1 MAKSAH
7 AKAVYRQVAQQMGKS
22 NNPEEVIWAVIDTV
36 GAILDGV
43 NSIPIVGPVANVAKI
58 IKTAADGSG
67 ADSLIDN
74 PYFIG
79 NGQGEDDPSAYTKKY
94 MKNRMAKNIAA
105 GGASIAG
112 AVGSVWTAVDV
123 AGIAMHG
130 NATGTTAAHLAVY
143 ADMAKKV
150 RKGGTLAQWLDILI
164 KMKSLK
170 LTVRGTSLVGSAV
183 PVPAV
188 GITTGVIAAAV
199 ATGTKL
205 TLSKACVATAV
216 ELHWRTWQEQF
227 MSGVFGG
234 GRGKSVGPAS
244 AMVYE
249 LFAKRGI
256 TRVLGKYDIDQLV
269 KEPAGW
275 HAICDKLL
283 LI

>member
-7 AKAVYRQVAQQMGKS
+7 AKAVYKEVAQKMGNS

-43 NSIPIVGPVANVAKI
+43 NSIPIVGPVANVAKV
-58 IKTAADGSG
+58 IKTAVDGSG

-79 NGQGEDDPSAYTKKY
+79 NGQGEDDPSTYTKKY

-105 GGASIAG
+105 GGASVAG

-130 NATGTTAAHLAVY
+130 NATGTTAAHLAIY

-170 LTVRGTSLVGSAV
+170 LKVRGTSLVGSAMS
-183 PVPAV
+183 VPAV
-188 GITTGVIAAAV
+188 GITTGLIAAAV

-205 TLSKACVATAV
+205 MLPKACVATAV
-216 ELHWRTWQEQF
+216 ELYWRTWQKQF
-227 MSGVFGG
+227 MSSVFR
-234 GRGKSVGPAS
+234 GRP
-244 AMVYE
+244 
-249 LFAKRGI
+249 L
-256 TRVLGKYDIDQLV
+256 
-269 KEPAGW
+269 
-275 HAICDKLL
+275 
-283 LI
+283 